1 MQDVKEF
8 VTEYIQR
15 EYTVPE
21 DVDIMTLNYI
31 EAGYIDSM
39 GYIQFISTIEDEFDI
54 EFDVEDI
61 ENPEMQVVGKLI
73 DRILE
78 KLNANAADGY
88 EREEY

>member
-1 MQDVKEF
+1 MTDIKEF

-39 GYIQFISTIEDEFDI
+39 AFIQFISTIEDEYDI
-54 EFDVEDI
+54 EFEVEDI
-61 ENPEMQVVGKLI
+61 ENPKLRIVGKVI
-73 DRILE
+73 DFIQAKIDE
-78 KLNANAADGY
+78 QH
-88 EREEY
+88 

>member
-1 MQDVKEF
+1 MTDVKEF

-39 GYIQFISTIEDEFDI
+39 AFIQFISTIEDEYDI
-54 EFDVEDI
+54 EFEVEDI
-61 ENPEMQVVGKLI
+61 ENPDLRIVGKLI
-73 DRILE
+73 DFINQ
-78 KLNANAADGY
+78 KLNA
-88 EREEY
+88 

>member
-1 MQDVKEF
+1 MSDVKEF
-8 VTEYIQR
+8 VTDYIQR

-54 EFDVEDI
+54 EFEAEDI
-61 ENPEMQVVGKLI
+61 ENPDMQIVGKLI
-73 DRILE
+73 EFIN
-78 KLNANAADGY
+78 KKINA
-88 EREEY
+88 

>member
-1 MQDVKEF
+1 MTDIKEF

-39 GYIQFISTIEDEFDI
+39 AFIQFISTIEDEYDI
-54 EFDVEDI
+54 EFEVEDI
-61 ENPEMQVVGKLI
+61 ENPKLRIVGKLI
-73 DRILE
+73 DIIQAKIDE
-78 KLNANAADGY
+78 QH
-88 EREEY
+88 

>member
-1 MQDVKEF
+1 MTDIKEF

-39 GYIQFISTIEDEFDI
+39 AFIQFISTIEDEYDI
-54 EFDVEDI
+54 EFEVEDI
-61 ENPEMQVVGKLI
+61 ENPKLRIVGKLI
-73 DRILE
+73 DFSQAKIDE
-78 KLNANAADGY
+78 QH
-88 EREEY
+88 

>member
-1 MQDVKEF
+1 MTDIKEF

-39 GYIQFISTIEDEFDI
+39 AFIQFISTIEDEYDI
-54 EFDVEDI
+54 EFEVEDI
-61 ENPEMQVVGKLI
+61 DNPELRIVGKLI
-73 DRILE
+73 EFIQS
-78 KLNANAADGY
+78 KI
-88 EREEY
+88 EEQH

>member
-1 MQDVKEF
+1 MTDIKEF

-39 GYIQFISTIEDEFDI
+39 GFIQFVSTIEDEFDI
-54 EFDVEDI
+54 EFEVEDI
-61 ENPEMQVVGKLI
+61 ENPDMKIVGKLI
-73 DRILE
+73 DFISAKVAE
-78 KLNANAADGY
+78 K
-88 EREEY
+88 E

>member
-21 DVDIMTLNYI
+21 DKDIMTLNYI
-31 EAGYIDSM
+31 EEGYIDSM

-54 EFDVEDI
+54 EFEGEDI
-61 ENPEMQVVGKLI
+61 DNPDMRLVGKLI
-73 DRILE
+73 DFINK
-78 KLNANAADGY
+78 KLNS
-88 EREEY
+88 

>member
-1 MQDVKEF
+1 MTDVKEF

-15 EYTVPE
+15 EYTVPD

-54 EFDVEDI
+54 EFEVEDI
-61 ENPEMQVVGKLI
+61 ENPDMRIVGKLI
-73 DRILE
+73 DFINS
-78 KLNANAADGY
+78 KINA
-88 EREEY
+88 

>member
-1 MQDVKEF
+1 MTDVKEF

-39 GYIQFISTIEDEFDI
+39 AFIQFISTIEDEYDI
-54 EFDVEDI
+54 EFEVEDI
-61 ENPEMQVVGKLI
+61 DNPELRIVGKLI
-73 DRILE
+73 DFINS
-78 KLNANAADGY
+78 KI
-88 EREEY
+88 EEQH

>member
-1 MQDVKEF
+1 MTDIKDF

-39 GYIQFISTIEDEFDI
+39 GFIQFVSTIEDEFDI
-54 EFDVEDI
+54 EFEVEDI
-61 ENPEMQVVGKLI
+61 ENPDMKIVGKLI
-73 DRILE
+73 DFISSKVAE
-78 KLNANAADGY
+78 K
-88 EREEY
+88 E

>member
-1 MQDVKEF
+1 MTDVKEF

-54 EFDVEDI
+54 EFEVEDI
-61 ENPEMQVVGKLI
+61 GNSDMQIVGKLI
-73 DRILE
+73 EFINQ
-78 KLNANAADGY
+78 KINA
-88 EREEY
+88 

>member
-1 MQDVKEF
+1 MTDVKEF

-39 GYIQFISTIEDEFDI
+39 AFIQFISTIEDEYDI
-54 EFDVEDI
+54 EFEVEDI
-61 ENPEMQVVGKLI
+61 ENPDLRIVGKLI
-73 DRILE
+73 DFINN
-78 KLNANAADGY
+78 KLNA
-88 EREEY
+88 

>member
-1 MQDVKEF
+1 MTDIKEF

-39 GYIQFISTIEDEFDI
+39 AFIQFISTIEDEYDI
-54 EFDVEDI
+54 EFEVEDI
-61 ENPEMQVVGKLI
+61 ENPKVRIVGKLI
-73 DRILE
+73 DFIPAKIDE
-78 KLNANAADGY
+78 QH
-88 EREEY
+88 

>member
-1 MQDVKEF
+1 MTDIKEF

-39 GYIQFISTIEDEFDI
+39 AFIQFISTIEVEYDI
-54 EFDVEDI
+54 EFEVEDI
-61 ENPEMQVVGKLI
+61 ENPKLRIVGKLI
-73 DRILE
+73 DFIQAKIDE
-78 KLNANAADGY
+78 QH
-88 EREEY
+88 